1 MSGVRRILKEIRDFL
16 IHLDREFEKGDWIMG
31 TKEFIE
37 KCQQLVAEYANS
49 HLDVTD
55 GAKKLMADE
64 VYVVWSVKAL
74 QNSKALLS
82 TPLPDGMYYEVT
94 YNGDENEIYFDAY
107 KKFENKKIQIW
118 WKLWLVVY
126 SLWCKCWRSTINMSR
141 VRRILKEIRD
151 FLIHLDREF
160 EKGDKYE

>member
-1 MSGVRRILKEIRDFL
+1 
-16 IHLDREFEKGDWIMG
+16 MG

-107 KKFENKKIQIW
+107 KKFENKKIQI
-118 WKLWLVVY
+118 
-126 SLWCKCWRSTINMSR
+126 
-141 VRRILKEIRD
+141 
-151 FLIHLDREF
+151 
-160 EKGDKYE
+160 